1 MKEEYRLTRIAIVCS
16 LMTML
21 LAFLSGD
28 LLFVIGQ
35 FIWCG
40 VILMAVFTIESMLKK

>member
-1 MKEEYRLTRIAIVCS
+1 MKEEYRFTQIATVCS
-16 LMTML
+16 LMAML
-21 LAFLSGD
+21 LAFMSGD

-40 VILMAVFTIESMLKK
+40 CILMAVFTIESMLKK